1 MFRSSMLFRRIRRSN
16 QTYRSLRV
24 PVHFPFQ
31 MFHWSER
38 ASTVTIALSDQH
50 RTLAEFD
57 PFYRSKLQLRA
68 IRDYFADDV
77 LFATTILQ
85 NTLCNSIP
93 KLTAGDSRSWNSE
106 EKRKIGAQKTETRE
120 ASRRKREFVKRQ
132 SGTGLSID
140 PSPRRNEGT
149 PRWLPENVHAGPRF
163 TSISDLA

>member
-1 MFRSSMLFRRIRRSN
+1 MHL
-16 QTYRSLRV
+16 
-24 PVHFPFQ
+24 PFQ
-31 MFHWSER
+31 TFHSSER

-57 PFYRSKLQLRA
+57 PFYSSKLQLRVT
-68 IRDYFADDV
+68 RDYFADGV

-93 KLTAGDSRSWNSE
+93 ELTAGDSRSWNFE

-120 ASRRKREFVKRQ
+120 AWRRKREFVKRQ

>member
-1 MFRSSMLFRRIRRSN
+1 MFRWWMLFRRIRRSN

-31 MFHWSER
+31 MFRSSER
-38 ASTVTIALSDQH
+38 TSTVTIALSDQH

-57 PFYRSKLQLRA
+57 PFYRSKLQLRVM
-68 IRDYFADDV
+68 RDYFAHGV

-93 KLTAGDSRSWNSE
+93 KLTAGDSRSWNFE